1 MSPDERS
8 YSVLM
13 SVYERDRPD
22 YADDAIRSMVE
33 QSVPFTDLV
42 VVCDGPVG
50 TDLDAVIERWRGELG
65 ERLRVHRLAANRGLA
80 GALRAGLPKIGRAS
94 CRERV

>member
-13 SVYERDRPD
+13 SVYERDQPD
-22 YADDAIRSMVE
+22 YVDDAIRSMVE
-33 QSVPFTDLV
+33 QSEPFTDLV

-50 TDLDAVIERWRGELG
+50 
-65 ERLRVHRLAANRGLA
+65 A
-80 GALRAGLPKIGRAS
+80 GDRKI
-94 CRERV
+94 VV

>member
-13 SVYERDRPD
+13 SVYGRDRPD
-22 YADDAIRSMVE
+22 YADDAIRSMVA
-33 QSVPFTDLV
+33 QSAPFTD
-42 VVCDGPVG
+42 
-50 TDLDAVIERWRGELG
+50 
-65 ERLRVHRLAANRGLA
+65 
-80 GALRAGLPKIGRAS
+80 RAEIGRAS